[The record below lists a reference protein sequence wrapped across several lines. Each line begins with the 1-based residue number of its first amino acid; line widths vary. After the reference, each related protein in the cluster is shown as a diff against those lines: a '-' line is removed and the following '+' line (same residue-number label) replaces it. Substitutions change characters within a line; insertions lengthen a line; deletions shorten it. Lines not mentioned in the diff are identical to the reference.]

1 MSQPDSAVDGLRRA
15 FYGRHPL
22 VFLITVEEERA
33 VRLLQSFAGKL
44 SRDGD
49 LPVVTWSAV
58 SGFSNELDKT
68 PTLDPVA
75 AIRRVQAGEE
85 PGISV
90 LHDLTSFLGD
100 PRVVRALR
108 EAYGALLRQRDRYLF
123 LTAARYEL
131 PQELEKQV
139 YVVDLG
145 LPDEAELGRLVE
157 SYARSYGLDSPPAD
171 LASELAFALKGLGLQ
186 QAGHT
191 LHRIFRRK
199 GTDRE
204 AMLAEIFRDRS
215 EAVRQQGFLEFVPPQ
230 ATVDQIGGL
239 ENLKDWLERRRSL
252 FSQEAIDA
260 GLPSPRGMLIM
271 GMSGCGKSL
280 AAKAV
285 STLWRVPLYRLDMNL
300 VASGMYGSPEAAFD
314 RALHTIEALAPA
326 VLWID
331 EIENGL
337 GMDEEVQ
344 AGNPRVFA
352 SFLTWMQEKPPL
364 VFVAATAN
372 RISALPAEVIRKGR
386 FDQVFFVD
394 LPTERERGEI
404 FKIHIERNGADP
416 TGFDLELLTL
426 ATRGWNGAEIEQA
439 VVAARIDAY
448 NDGRAFEMR
457 DVTRNTSTN
466 VPLSKTM
473 HEQMKRVRN
482 WAFGRAMLASSEK
495 YVESERGVA

>member
-1 MSQPDSAVDGLRRA
+1 VSLPGTSIEALRRA
-15 FYGRHPL
+15 FAGRQPIVYL
-22 VFLITVEEERA
+22 VTAEEDRA
-33 VRLLQSFAGKL
+33 LRLLGTFAGKL
-44 SRDGD
+44 SRDAE
-49 LPVVTWSAV
+49 LPVVSWSAV
-58 SGFSNELDKT
+58 SGFGDESEEQR
-68 PTLDPVA
+68 TLDPLA
-75 AIRRVQAGEE
+75 AVRRVQSGDQ
-85 PGISV
+85 PGIWV
-90 LHDLTSFLGD
+90 LHDLPAYFSD
-100 PRVVRALR
+100 PRLVRALR
-108 EAYGALLRQRDRYLF
+108 EAYATLSRQRDRYLVV
-123 LTAARYEL
+123 TATRLQL

-139 YVVDLG
+139 SVVELG
-145 LPDEAELGRLVE
+145 VPEEAELQRLVE
-157 SYARSYGLDSPPAD
+157 SYGRSYGVESLDGD
-171 LASELAFALKGLGLQ
+171 LAAELSFALRGLGLQ
-186 QAGHT
+186 QASHT
-191 LHRIFRRK
+191 LHRVFRRR
-199 GTDRE
+199 GQDRE
-204 AMLAEIFRDRS
+204 TMLAEIFRDRS
-215 EAVRQQGFLEFVPPQ
+215 EAVRQAGFLEFVPPQ
-230 ATVDQIGGL
+230 ASVEHIGGL
-239 ENLKDWLERRRSL
+239 ENLKDWLERRRTL
-252 FSQEAIDA
+252 FSKEAIDA

-300 VASGMYGSPEAAFD
+300 VASGLYGTPEAAFD

-344 AGNPRVFA
+344 SGNPRVFA

-364 VFVAATAN
+364 IFVAATAN

-394 LPTERERGEI
+394 LPTERERRDI
-404 FKIHIERNGADP
+404 FAIHIERNGGDP
-416 TGFDLELLTL
+416 AAFDLELLSI

-439 VVAARIDAY
+439 VVSARIDAY
-448 NDGRAFEMR
+448 NEGRDFAMA

-473 HEQMKRVRN
+473 HEQMKRIRG

-495 YVESERGVA
+495 YVEVDRGVA

>member
-1 MSQPDSAVDGLRRA
+1 LTQETSSDALRRA

-22 VFLITVEEERA
+22 VYLITVEEDRA
-33 VRLLQSFAGKL
+33 VRLLQSFASKL
-44 SRDGD
+44 SREGE
-49 LPVVTWSAV
+49 LPVTTWSAV
-58 SGFSNELDKT
+58 SGFSNELDRT
-68 PTLDPVA
+68 PVLDPVA
-75 AIRRVQAGEE
+75 AIRRVQAGES
-85 PGISV
+85 PGIWV
-90 LHDLTSFLGD
+90 LHDLPSYFGD
-100 PRVVRALR
+100 ARVVRALR
-108 EAYGALLRQRDRYLF
+108 EAYGALSRQRDRYLF
-123 LTAARYEL
+123 VTAPRFDL
-131 PQELEKQV
+131 PQELERQF

-145 LPDEAELGRLVE
+145 LPDEAELKRMLE
-157 SYARSYGLDSPPAD
+157 SYARSYGVEGLGDE
-171 LASELAFALKGLGLQ
+171 LVSELSFALKGLALQ

-191 LHRIFRRK
+191 LHRIFRKK
-199 GTDRE
+199 GMTRE

-230 ATVDQIGGL
+230 ARMEEIGGL
-239 ENLKDWLERRRSL
+239 ENLKDWLERRRNL

-300 VASGMYGSPEAAFD
+300 VVSGLYGTPEAAFD

-337 GMDEEVQ
+337 GMDDDMHG
-344 AGNPRVFA
+344 GNPRIFA

-364 VFVAATAN
+364 IFVAATAN

-394 LPTERERGEI
+394 LPTDSDRAQI
-404 FKIHIERNGADP
+404 FAIHIRRNGGDP
-416 TGFDLELLTL
+416 AAFDLELLTL

-448 NDGRAFEMR
+448 NEGRTFEMK

-473 HEQMKRVRN
+473 HEQMKKVRN
-482 WAFGRAMLASSEK
+482 WAFGRAMLASKEK
-495 YVESERGVA
+495 YVEVDRGVA